1 MHNIPS
7 PTDTYGSHLPE
18 QQKQAALLQLYFF
31 TWILLLAATI
41 LGAKL
46 SIGSFYILSLWSL
59 YVHERPISK
68 SLGGTIER
76 R

>member
-46 SIGSFYILSLWSL
+46 SIGSFYILSLWNAVL
-59 YVHERPISK
+59 FAACARLFLAP
-68 SLGGTIER
+68 
-76 R
+76 